1 MISFLG
7 TVGTRLRTFFVS
19 VQNIGNTVLDN
30 TNHFVAKASQDKRVS
45 GETLYYEFQT
55 LNNNYINSC

>member
-7 TVGTRLRTFFVS
+7 TVGTKLFCFFVS

-30 TNHFVAKASQDKRVS
+30 TNHFVGKASQDRWVS

-55 LNNNYINSC
+55 PNNNYINSC